1 MMIKIYGADWC
12 SDCINIKNYLDS
24 IKIEY
29 EYILINSDE
38 KHTKLVMKVNNGKK
52 IIPTI
57 EINGEFFSN
66 PNLLQ
71 LSQILKKSKL
81 KKNNYE

>member
-1 MMIKIYGADWC
+1 MIKIYGADWC

-24 IKIEY
+24 IEIEY

-38 KHTKLVMKVNNGKK
+38 KYTKLVMKVNNGKK

-71 LSQILKKSKL
+71 LSQILKNTNS

>member
-24 IKIEY
+24 IEIEY

-38 KHTKLVMKVNNGKK
+38 KYTKLVMKVNNGKK

-71 LSQILKKSKL
+71 LSQILKNTNS